1 MIYEAYCDTIKEKIG
16 GFPNEKI
23 PHRQNAVR
31 RADLMGAQIDEN
43 SDYVFIC
50 EAVAAFEVNGGAVS
64 YEFKEQIYYRLRK
77 LFQEFNLDF
86 GAILAEIL
94 LGE

>member
-1 MIYEAYCDTIKEKIG
+1 MKKYPIDKMLCILE
-16 GFPNEKI
+16 
-23 PHRQNAVR
+23 R

-43 SDYVFIC
+43 SDYMFIC
-50 EAVAAFEVNGGAVS
+50 EAVSAFDVNGGNMS
-64 YEFKEQIYYRLRK
+64 YAFKEQIYFRLQK

-86 GAILAEIL
+86 SLMMAQIL

>member
-1 MIYEAYCDTIKEKIG
+1 MKKYPIDKMLCALEC
-16 GFPNEKI
+16 
-23 PHRQNAVR
+23 

-50 EAVAAFEVNGGAVS
+50 EAVAAFEVSGGAIS
-64 YEFKEQIYYRLRK
+64 YVFKEQIYYRLRK

-86 GAILAEIL
+86 CVMMAQIL

>member
-1 MIYEAYCDTIKEKIG
+1 MKKYPIDKMLCALE
-16 GFPNEKI
+16 
-23 PHRQNAVR
+23 R

-50 EAVAAFEVNGGAVS
+50 EAIATFEVSDGAVS

-86 GAILAEIL
+86 GVMMAQIL

>member
-1 MIYEAYCDTIKEKIG
+1 MKKYPIDKMLCVLE
-16 GFPNEKI
+16 
-23 PHRQNAVR
+23 R
-31 RADLMGAQIDEN
+31 RADLMSAQIDEN
-43 SDYVFIC
+43 SDYIFIC

-64 YEFKEQIYYRLRK
+64 YEFKKQIYYRLRK

-86 GAILAEIL
+86 GVALAEIL

>member
-1 MIYEAYCDTIKEKIG
+1 MPIDKMLCALE
-16 GFPNEKI
+16 
-23 PHRQNAVR
+23 R
-31 RADLMGAQIDEN
+31 RADLMEIEIDEHE
-43 SDYVFIC
+43 DYKFIT
-50 EAVAAFEVNGGAVS
+50 EAVTAFEFTSCVS

-86 GAILAEIL
+86 GVMLTEIL

>member
-1 MIYEAYCDTIKEKIG
+1 MKKLPIDKMLCLLE
-16 GFPNEKI
+16 
-23 PHRQNAVR
+23 R

-50 EAVAAFEVNGGAVS
+50 ETVAAFEVSGGAVS

-77 LFQEFNLDF
+77 LFQELNLDF
-86 GAILAEIL
+86 GAAMAEIL

>member
-1 MIYEAYCDTIKEKIG
+1 MKKYPIDKMLCALE
-16 GFPNEKI
+16 
-23 PHRQNAVR
+23 R
-31 RADLMGAQIDEN
+31 RADIMGAQIDEN

-50 EAVAAFEVNGGAVS
+50 EAVAAFEVNGGNMS
-64 YEFKEQIYYRLRK
+64 YAFKEQIYYRLRK

-86 GAILAEIL
+86 SVMMAQIL

>member
-1 MIYEAYCDTIKEKIG
+1 MKKMPIDKMLCVLE
-16 GFPNEKI
+16 
-23 PHRQNAVR
+23 R
-31 RADLMGAQIDEN
+31 RADLMSVEIDSN

-50 EAVAAFEVNGGAVS
+50 EAVAAFEVSGGAVS

-86 GAILAEIL
+86 GVMLTEIL